1 MIAKLRFFFGFWC
14 CLGFELLEK
23 ALINVHFCNL
33 KGRKK
38 EKSHNSQGVYYGLY
52 KW

>member
-23 ALINVHFCNL
+23 ALINVHFCNQ
-33 KGRKK
+33 KGCKK
-38 EKSHNSQGVYYGLY
+38 EKSHNSPGGYYGLY